1 MMNYAC
7 LSGNIEVVKYLM
19 SLNEFDIKENDI
31 QNFGFFLKF
40 LLTKNNLV
48 LSSNWSW
55 YFEVFLFIQQI
66 YIWLANLEI
75 LNLLNI

>member
-31 QNFGFFLKF
+31 QNFVFFYKI
-40 LLTKNNLV
+40 
-48 LSSNWSW
+48 
-55 YFEVFLFIQQI
+55 FI
-66 YIWLANLEI
+66 N
-75 LNLLNI
+75 